1 MTTSH
6 GCVALAVLF
15 AMSFGSRATAQK
27 PPTGTAAGASVPAP
41 AQKFYKNWTMDDLL
55 PSVMDLGT
63 GHDWRR
69 DASCS
74 RRPRAASV
82 TRSGPNRKGRGSRPT
97 SPPVG
102 SRYTR
107 DFILQSILEP
117 SATLNGQFFHTTFTL
132 KNGDVVTGSVID
144 IVDKKILVAPVMLS
158 PQATV
163 EIAEADVKSEA
174 PSPVSPMP
182 AGLAERV
189 HEGADRRADGVPR
202 LGRRSQR
209 AGLQEEMN
217 RGPMRRRCEV
227 GAR

>member
-15 AMSFGSRATAQK
+15 AVFSGSRVTGQK
-27 PPTGTAAGASVPAP
+27 PATGTAAGASAAAP

-55 PSVMDLGT
+55 SSVKDLGA
-63 GHDWRR
+63 GHDWNQGRELFK
-69 DASCS
+69 
-74 RRPRAASV
+74 
-82 TRSGPNRKGRGSRPT
+82 KGACGACHAFGSESEGTGLAPDLT
-97 SPPVG
+97 PVG

-132 KNGDVVTGSVID
+132 KNGDVITGSVID
-144 IVDKKILVAPVMLS
+144 IVDKKILVAPVMMS
-158 PQATV
+158 PQVTV

-182 AGLAERV
+182 AGLVNEFTSDQIVELMAFLDS
-189 HEGADRRADGVPR
+189 GGDRNAPVYKKK
-202 LGRRSQR
+202 
-209 AGLQEEMN
+209 
-217 RGPMRRRCEV
+217 
-227 GAR
+227 